1 MNPVGVVSI
10 VLGVLVVG
18 GRGSLLVAPEA
29 TLRWFKGLIATNG
42 RLRLLGGF
50 MLTVGAAM
58 VWAGSPEDS
67 VLAFILEILGWPVV
81 GMSAL
86 LLVLFPGVY
95 RAIATPFLPSD
106 TSNLFL
112 WRYVGLMGVIVGAL
126 FIYFGALAL

>member
-1 MNPVGVVSI
+1 MSAVGIVSI
-10 VLGVLVVG
+10 VLGVLAVG
-18 GRGSLLVAPEA
+18 GRGSLLLAPEA

-42 RLRLLGGF
+42 RLRLLGGL
-50 MLTVGAAM
+50 MLTLGAAM

-86 LLVLFPGVY
+86 LLLFPGVY

-106 TSNLFL
+106 TNNLFL
-112 WRYVGLMGVIVGAL
+112 WRFGGLVGVIVGAL
-126 FIYFGALAL
+126 FIYFGVLAL

>member
-1 MNPVGVVSI
+1 MNPVGI
-10 VLGVLVVG
+10 VGIFLGLLVVG

-50 MLTVGAAM
+50 MVTLGAAM

-67 VLAFILEILGWPVV
+67 ILAGILTIFGWAGV

-86 LLVLFPGVY
+86 LLLLFPGVY

-112 WRYVGLMGVIVGAL
+112 WRFAGLMGVIVGAL